1 MFNKNDIIE
10 LDITDITDEGNG
22 VGRNDGI
29 AVFVPFSA
37 VGDKLSVKIVKT
49 QKTYAYGIID
59 KIIVPSEDRIE
70 SNCPVFKKCG
80 GCSLRHISYKS
91 ELSVKDN
98 MVRNAFKR
106 IGGIEPIFEEILGCD
121 ETDYYRNK
129 AQYPVSKID
138 GKAVFGFYAQRSHR
152 VIPFADCRLQPEIFA
167 EISKKVL
174 EIAVKKGISP
184 YDETTNTG
192 LLRHIFLRRGYHSG
206 EIMLCLV
213 VRKNC
218 KREIK
223 SLANDIVPLYPEIKT
238 VVMNINP
245 DKTNVIMGKETEA
258 IYGDG
263 FIYDEMCGNKIKLAP
278 EAFYQVNTKQA
289 ERLYEIASEYA
300 DLKGDETLL
309 DLYCGAGTIG
319 LSMAKRVKKLI
330 GVEIIPE
337 AIENAKENAIRN
349 NIDNAEFICGDAGKV
364 ASELIGKGIRPDV
377 IVLDPARKGC
387 DDVALDA
394 IIKMNPQKIVYISCN
409 PATCAR
415 DLKILS
421 ENGYKT
427 EKARAVDMFPRT
439 NHCEC
444 VVKLTK

>member
-10 LDITDITDEGNG
+10 LTITDITDEGNG
-22 VGRNDGI
+22 VGKADGI

-59 KIIVPSEDRIE
+59 KIIVPSDDRIE
-70 SNCPVFKKCG
+70 IDCPVFKKCG

-106 IGGIEPIFEEILGCD
+106 IGGVEPIFEEILGCD

-174 EIAVKKGISP
+174 EIAVKKGISL
-184 YDETTNTG
+184 YDETSNTG

-218 KREIK
+218 RREIK
-223 SLANDIVPLYPEIKT
+223 SLANEIVPLCPEIKT

-258 IYGDG
+258 VYGDG
-263 FIYDEMCGNKIKLAP
+263 FIYDEMCGNIIKLAP

-337 AIENAKENAIRN
+337 AIQNAKENAKRN
-349 NIDNAEFICGDAGKV
+349 GIENAEFICGDAGKV
-364 ASELIGKGIRPDV
+364 ASELIEKGIRPDV

-387 DDVALDA
+387 DNVALDS

-421 ENGYKT
+421 ENGYKA

>member
-1 MFNKNDIIE
+1 MFSKNDIIE
-10 LDITDITDEGNG
+10 LTITDITDEGNG
-22 VGRNDGI
+22 VGRADGI

-49 QKTYAYGIID
+49 QKTYAYGIINR
-59 KIIVPSEDRIE
+59 IIVPSPQRTE

-80 GCSLRHISYKS
+80 GCSLRHISYQA

-98 MVRNAFKR
+98 MVRNAFRR
-106 IGGIEPIFEEILGCD
+106 IGGVEPQFEEILGCD

-167 EISKKVL
+167 EISRKVL

-184 YDETTNTG
+184 YDETSNTG
-192 LLRHIFLRRGYHSG
+192 LLRHIFLRRGFHSG

-218 KREIK
+218 RREIS
-223 SLANDIVPLYPEIKT
+223 SLAKEIVGIFPEIKT

-245 DKTNVIMGKETEA
+245 HKTNVIMGKETKA
-258 IYGDG
+258 VFGDG

-289 ERLYEIASEYA
+289 ERLYEIAKEYA

-319 LSMAKRVKKLI
+319 LSMADKVKKLI

-337 AIENAKENAIRN
+337 AIENAKENATRN
-349 NIDNAEFICGDAGKV
+349 NIKNAEFFCGDAGKV
-364 ASELIGKGIRPDV
+364 ASELIEKGVRPDV

-387 DDVALDA
+387 DNVAIEA
-394 IIKMNPQKIVYISCN
+394 ILKMNPERIVYISCN

-415 DLKILS
+415 DLKILC
-421 ENGYKT
+421 ENGYRA

-444 VVKLTK
+444 VVKLVK